1 MSPTRRALPA
11 VALLVMIALALVVFV
26 GNAAP
31 GLSTTQ
37 PETTL
42 HQVTTPTT
50 HAASTTSP
58 CTTTTTSPATVGR
71 TAGFAEAGR

>member
-11 VALLVMIALALVVFV
+11 VALLVMIGLALVVFM

-42 HQVTTPTT
+42 HQVATPTT

-58 CTTTTTSPATVGR
+58 CTTTTTTAATVER
-71 TAGFAEAGR
+71 IAGFDEAAR

>member
-11 VALLVMIALALVVFV
+11 VALLVMIALALVAFM
-26 GNAAP
+26 GNVAP
-31 GLSTTQ
+31 GLSATQ

-58 CTTTTTSPATVGR
+58 CTTTTTLPTTLER
-71 TAGFAEAGR
+71 IAGFDQAGR